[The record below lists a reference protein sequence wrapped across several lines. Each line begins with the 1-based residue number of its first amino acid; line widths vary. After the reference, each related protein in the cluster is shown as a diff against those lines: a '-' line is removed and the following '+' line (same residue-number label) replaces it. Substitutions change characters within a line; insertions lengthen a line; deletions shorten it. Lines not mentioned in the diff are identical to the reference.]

1 MALSVNCFRIV
12 QGSSET
18 TFISVSTGYKGEI
31 NPSRGWLLMVL
42 FLTTTLN
49 NGHHF
54 SPLEKSTPHKLM
66 ASIFDIYSGNLFKQP
81 TNYFKTCTVWLDL
94 QDTDIINLP
103 CREEDKA
110 KLKSYVISL
119 CRIWVAIEVSQ
130 SMKLFFDN
138 SSSLLQ
144 LHSLSQKDKSA

>member
-1 MALSVNCFRIV
+1 MKPERHVHENVSNTQIV
-12 QGSSET
+12 SKEDCGTLTEPD
-18 TFISVSTGYKGEI
+18 ST
-31 NPSRGWLLMVL
+31 
-42 FLTTTLN
+42 
-49 NGHHF
+49 NGMR
-54 SPLEKSTPHKLM
+54 TPHKLM

-119 CRIWVAIEVSQ
+119 CRIWVTIEVSQ

-138 SSSLLQ
+138 SSNLLQ